1 MLLIRSQLLFCLR
14 CLFGGCA
21 MLVAADLVAADL
33 FAGRP
38 AFVSQSL
45 EPSFSSK
52 ILSLESLLSTDV
64 VWLSGG
70 LRDGLQAGM
79 HCEVSRGNQVIGQIV
94 IVEASSTRAAAL
106 ITALEQHSTFK
117 SGDLARVQTIK
128 NG

>member
-1 MLLIRSQLLFCLR
+1 
-14 CLFGGCA
+14 

-38 AFVSQSL
+38 AFVSQPL

>member
-1 MLLIRSQLLFCLR
+1 
-14 CLFGGCA
+14 
-21 MLVAADLVAADL
+21 V
-33 FAGRP
+33 
-38 AFVSQSL
+38 
-45 EPSFSSK
+45 
-52 ILSLESLLSTDV
+52 ESLLATDV

-79 HCEVSRGNQVIGQIV
+79 LCQVSRGEHAIGQIV

-106 ITALEQHSTFK
+106 ITALGQHSTFK

>member
-21 MLVAADLVAADL
+21 MLVAADL

-38 AFVSQSL
+38 AFVSQPL